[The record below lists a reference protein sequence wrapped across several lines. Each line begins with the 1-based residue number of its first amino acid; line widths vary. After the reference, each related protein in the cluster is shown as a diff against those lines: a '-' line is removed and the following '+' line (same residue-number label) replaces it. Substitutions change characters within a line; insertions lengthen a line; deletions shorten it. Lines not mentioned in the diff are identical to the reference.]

1 MKIVSLVLPAAALA
15 ISAPAFAGDR
25 NSDPAPGYASLMR
38 ADHVNA
44 EREIRQAAVSK
55 YDPARAINL
64 GVALAL
70 KGDDEN
76 AAKQF
81 RRALTADEVQV
92 TVATGRTESS
102 HEVAARALAAL
113 ESGSFP
119 R

>member
-1 MKIVSLVLPAAALA
+1 MAQPAVK
-15 ISAPAFAGDR
+15 D
-25 NSDPAPGYASLMR
+25 DPAPGAASLLR
-38 ADHVNA
+38 ADGATA
-44 EREIRQAAVSK
+44 EQEIRQAAVSK

-70 KGDDEN
+70 KGDNDN

-92 TVATGRTESS
+92 TVANGRTESS
-102 HEVAARALAAL
+102 HDVAAKALAAL
-113 ESGSFP
+113 ESGNFP